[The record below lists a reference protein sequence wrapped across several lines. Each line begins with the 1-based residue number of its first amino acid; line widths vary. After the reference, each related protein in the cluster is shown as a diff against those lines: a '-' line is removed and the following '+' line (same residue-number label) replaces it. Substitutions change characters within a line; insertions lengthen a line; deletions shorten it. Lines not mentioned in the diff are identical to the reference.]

1 MKSWKAKSDSIFE
14 DGLNIK
20 TYDWWKGKEGVSG
33 KEDIAD
39 YLVRIIQS
47 GDIQKQED
55 LKKELSKISI
65 F

>member
-1 MKSWKAKSDSIFE
+1 MI
-14 DGLNIK
+14 G
-20 TYDWWKGKEGVSG
+20 GKEKRSFWE
-33 KEDIAD
+33 EDIAD